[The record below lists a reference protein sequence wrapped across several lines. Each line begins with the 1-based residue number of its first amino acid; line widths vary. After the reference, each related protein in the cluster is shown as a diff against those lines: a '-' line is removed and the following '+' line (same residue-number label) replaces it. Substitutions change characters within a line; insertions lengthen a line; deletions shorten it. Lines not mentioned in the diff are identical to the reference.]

1 MENLPVRFLLKTL
14 LLLPLCATAQ
24 TPAEPVPVTGGAP
37 VAATAAPAPVL
48 ENVIRWSTA
57 SEVENF
63 GYDVFRGLAEEGPFE
78 RVNDSPIPG
87 HGTTD
92 VPQKYE
98 YRDTSIAADT
108 AYWYYVESISMQG
121 EREKFTPV
129 FRAKPKTLE

>member
-1 MENLPVRFLLKTL
+1 MRTLTLAL
-14 LLLPLCATAQ
+14 LLSLPAAAVFATEA
-24 TPAEPVPVTGGAP
+24 
-37 VAATAAPAPVL
+37 AAPAQPEASTIVPVL

-57 SEVENF
+57 SEVNNF
-63 GYDVFRGLAEEGPFE
+63 GYDIFRGPAEEGPFE
-78 RVNDSPIPG
+78 RVNASPVTG

-129 FRAKPKTLE
+129 FRAKPKAVK